1 MIMKNYLLLCMM
13 ISLTLNVSAYDIEV
27 KNADGVTIYYNYIN
41 DLKEL
46 EVAKG
51 FYSDNIVIPEE
62 VVYENITRKV
72 TSIGEK
78 AFYNCDRLTSVIIPN
93 SVKSIGD
100 SAFLSCSGLTSV
112 TIGNSVTSI
121 GYAAFQD
128 CTGLTSVHISDIA
141 AWCKI
146 SFDYFSSNPLN
157 YAQHLF
163 LNGSEVKDLIIPN
176 SVTSIGERAF
186 YYCKGLT
193 SVKIPNSV
201 TSIGKEAF
209 HGCFKLTTV
218 VSLIEEP
225 FAIKGN
231 WTDGTFSNYKAT
243 LYVPNGTIA
252 KYKATIGWRDF
263 IYILEFDPSGINNVL
278 YNERKDAPAYNL
290 NGRRVNQPQKGI
302 IIIDGKIIISR

>member
-1 MIMKNYLLLCMM
+1 VTNIGEEAFEGCRK
-13 ISLTLNVSAYDIEV
+13 LTS
-27 KNADGVTIYYNYIN
+27 VTIPN
-41 DLKEL
+41 
-46 EVAKG
+46 
-51 FYSDNIVIPEE
+51 S
-62 VVYENITRKV
+62 V
-72 TSIGEK
+72 TSIGKE
-78 AFYNCDRLTSVIIPN
+78 AF
-93 SVKSIGD
+93 KK
-100 SAFLSCSGLTSV
+100 CSGLTSV

-157 YAQHLF
+157 YAKHLF

-186 YYCKGLT
+186 YYCNGLT

-225 FAIKGN
+225 FAIEGN
-231 WTDGTFSNYKAT
+231 WTEFGTFSSFNKAT

-252 KYKATIGWRDF
+252 KYKATVGWRDF

-302 IIIDGKIIISR
+302 IIIDGKKIISR